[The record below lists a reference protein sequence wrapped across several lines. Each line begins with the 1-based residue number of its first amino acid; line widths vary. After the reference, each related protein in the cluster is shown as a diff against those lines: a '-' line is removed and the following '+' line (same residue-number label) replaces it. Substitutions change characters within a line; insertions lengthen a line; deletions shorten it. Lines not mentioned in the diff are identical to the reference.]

1 MIINLKKLGRIV
13 KYMGNK
19 EFDIKKLFAEPKFEV
34 DAQKYINRYK
44 KLLNDIQSY
53 INNLEVKIQN
63 ETGIAVF
70 GLTSELILAEYQKEL
85 IKQVMNNFN
94 FYSK

>member
-1 MIINLKKLGRIV
+1 M
-13 KYMGNK
+13 KYMENK
-19 EFDIKKLFAEPKFEV
+19 EFDIRKLFTEPDFTV
-34 DAQKYINRYK
+34 DTQKYIKRYK
-44 KLLNDIQSY
+44 NLLNDIQSY

>member
-1 MIINLKKLGRIV
+1 ME
-13 KYMGNK
+13 NK
-19 EFDIKKLFAEPKFEV
+19 EFDIKNLFAEPNFTV
-34 DAQKYINRYK
+34 DTQKYIKRYK
-44 KLLNDIQSY
+44 KLLNDIENY

>member
-1 MIINLKKLGRIV
+1 ME
-13 KYMGNK
+13 NK
-19 EFDIKKLFAEPKFEV
+19 EFDIKKLFAEPNFSV
-34 DAQKYINRYK
+34 DPQKYIKRYK
-44 KLLNDIQSY
+44 KLLNDIEGY

>member
-1 MIINLKKLGRIV
+1 M
-13 KYMGNK
+13 KYMENK
-19 EFDIKKLFAEPKFEV
+19 EFDIKNLFAEPNFTV
-34 DAQKYINRYK
+34 DTQKYIKRYK
-44 KLLNDIQSY
+44 KLLNDIENY

>member
-1 MIINLKKLGRIV
+1 ME
-13 KYMGNK
+13 NK

-44 KLLNDIQSY
+44 KLLNDIEGY
-53 INNLEVKIQN
+53 IKDLEVKIQSA
-63 ETGIAVF
+63 EGIAVF

>member
-1 MIINLKKLGRIV
+1 MENQ
-13 KYMGNK
+13 
-19 EFDIKKLFAEPKFEV
+19 EFDIKKLFTKPNFSV
-34 DAQKYINRYK
+34 DPQKYINRYK
-44 KLLNDIQSY
+44 KLLNDIEGY

-63 ETGIAVF
+63 EEGIAVF